1 MNQAGVARQELDRV
15 RKDRGAMSSTQL
27 WRQFRKNRA
36 AEISLYLILV
46 FVMAAIFAP
55 FFSPADPFAMGDHV
69 LLPPQWNYLMGT
81 DDLGRDTLSRVL
93 HGARVPLVVGFL
105 AAATSLLFG
114 TIIGAF
120 SGYFGG
126 FVDNVL
132 MRATEYVLVIPR
144 FFLAL
149 LVVAMLGAGITKII
163 LVIGFLG
170 WPEVARVVRA
180 QFLTF
185 REREFVLAA
194 RAIGLKHFKIIFNE
208 ILPNAIPP
216 AIVVGSFLVARA
228 ILLEAGLSFLGLGD
242 PNLIS
247 WGSLLSEAQDRIWSS
262 MWLAIFPGLAISL
275 LVLCINLFGDG
286 INDVLNPKLKEK

>member
-1 MNQAGVARQELDRV
+1 
-15 RKDRGAMSSTQL
+15 
-27 WRQFRKNRA
+27 
-36 AEISLYLILV
+36 LYLIIGFVLV
-46 FVMAAIFAP
+46 AALATEI
-55 FFSPADPFAMGDHV
+55 SPYDPFALGDET
-69 LLPPQWNYLMGT
+69 LLAPRADHWMGT

-93 HGARVPLVVGFL
+93 HGSRVPLLVGFL
-105 AAATSLLFG
+105 ATAASMLLG
-114 TIIGAF
+114 ILIGAL

-126 FVDNVL
+126 RTDIVL
-132 MRATEYVLVIPR
+132 MRATEYVLVVPR

-149 LVVAMLGAGITKII
+149 LVVAMLGTGIEKII
-163 LVIGFLG
+163 IVIGILG

-194 RAIGLKHFKIIFNE
+194 RAIGASHAKVIFHE

-216 AIVVGSFLVARA
+216 AVVVASILVARA

-247 WGSLLSEAQDRIWSS
+247 WGSLLSEAQERISAS
-262 MWLAIFPGLAISL
+262 VWLALFPGLAISL

-286 INDVLNPKLKEK
+286 INDVLNPKLRKK

>member
-1 MNQAGVARQELDRV
+1 
-15 RKDRGAMSSTQL
+15 MSWRQL
-27 WRQFRKNRA
+27 WQQFRRNRA
-36 AEISLYLILV
+36 AELSLYLIIG
-46 FVMAAIFAP
+46 FVLAATLAYQL
-55 FFSPADPFAMGDHV
+55 SPYDPFALGDDTLMAPRGDH
-69 LLPPQWNYLMGT
+69 WMGT
-81 DDLGRDTLSRVL
+81 DDLGRDTLSRVI
-93 HGARVPLVVGFL
+93 HGSRVPLLVGFL
-105 AAATSLLFG
+105 ATAASMALGIL
-114 TIIGAF
+114 IGAL

-126 FVDNVL
+126 RTDVVL
-132 MRATEYVLVIPR
+132 MRATEYVLVVPR

-149 LVVAMLGAGITKII
+149 LVVAMLGTGIEKII
-163 LVIGFLG
+163 LVIGILG

-194 RAIGLKHFKIIFNE
+194 RAIGASHAKVIFRE

-216 AIVVGSFLVARA
+216 AVVVASILVARA

-247 WGSLLSEAQDRIWSS
+247 WGSLLSEAQERISAS
-262 MWLAIFPGLAISL
+262 VWLALFPGLAISL

-286 INDVLNPKLKEK
+286 INDVLNPKLRKK

>member
-1 MNQAGVARQELDRV
+1 
-15 RKDRGAMSSTQL
+15 MSWRQL
-27 WRQFRKNRA
+27 WQQFKRNRA
-36 AEISLYLILV
+36 AEVSLYLIIGFVLV
-46 FVMAAIFAP
+46 AALATEI
-55 FFSPADPFAMGDHV
+55 SPYDPFALGDET
-69 LLPPQWNYLMGT
+69 LLAPRADHWMGT

-93 HGARVPLVVGFL
+93 HGSRVPLLVGFL
-105 AAATSLLFG
+105 ATAASMLLG
-114 TIIGAF
+114 ILIGAL

-126 FVDNVL
+126 RTDIVL
-132 MRATEYVLVIPR
+132 MRATEYVLVVPR

-149 LVVAMLGAGITKII
+149 LVVAMLGTGIEKII
-163 LVIGFLG
+163 IVIGILG

-194 RAIGLKHFKIIFNE
+194 RAIGASHAKVIFHE

-216 AIVVGSFLVARA
+216 AVVVASILVARA

-247 WGSLLSEAQDRIWSS
+247 WGSLLSEAQERISAS
-262 MWLAIFPGLAISL
+262 VWLALFPGLAISL

-286 INDVLNPKLKEK
+286 INDVLNPKLRKK

>member
-1 MNQAGVARQELDRV
+1 MTWR
-15 RKDRGAMSSTQL
+15 QL
-27 WRQFRKNRA
+27 WQQFRKNRA
-36 AEISLYLILV
+36 AEISLYLIV
-46 FVMAAIFAP
+46 VVVVTAFFADA
-55 FFSPADPFAMGDHV
+55 FSPYDPFTLGDET
-69 LLPPQWNYLMGT
+69 LLAPRADHWMGT
-81 DDLGRDTLSRVL
+81 DDLGRDTLSRVI
-93 HGARVPLVVGFL
+93 HGARVPLLVGFL
-105 AAATSLLFG
+105 ATATSMLLG
-114 TIIGAF
+114 VLIGSL

-126 FVDNVL
+126 RTDVVL
-132 MRATEYVLVIPR
+132 MRATEYVLVVPR

-149 LVVAMLGAGITKII
+149 LVVAMLGTGIMKIV

-194 RAIGLKHFKIIFNE
+194 RAMGASHVKVIFGE

-216 AIVVGSFLVARA
+216 AVVVASILVARA

-247 WGSLLSEAQDRIWSS
+247 WGSLLSEAQERISVS
-262 MWLAIFPGLAISL
+262 VWLALFPGMAISL
-275 LVLCINLFGDG
+275 LVLCVNLFGDCV
-286 INDVLNPKLKEK
+286 NDVLNPRLRKK

>member
-1 MNQAGVARQELDRV
+1 
-15 RKDRGAMSSTQL
+15 MSLHQF
-27 WRQFRKNRA
+27 WRQFRKNRP
-36 AEISLYLILV
+36 AEISLYLILA
-46 FVMAAIFAP
+46 FILTAIFAP
-55 FFSPADPFAMGDHV
+55 QLSLYDPFALGEQA
-69 LLPPQWNYLMGT
+69 LLPPQWGHFMGT
-81 DDLGRDTLSRVL
+81 DDLGRDTLSRVIY
-93 HGARVPLVVGFL
+93 GSRVPLLVGFL
-105 AAATSLLFG
+105 ATAASLILG
-114 TIIGAF
+114 TVVGSFA
-120 SGYFGG
+120 GYFGG
-126 FVDNVL
+126 ILDNVL

-149 LVVAMLGAGITKII
+149 LIVAMLGPGITKIV
-163 LVIGFLG
+163 LVIGILG

-194 RAIGLKHFKIIFNE
+194 RAIGLKHGKIMFGE
-208 ILPNAIPP
+208 ILPNAVPP

-247 WGSLLSEAQDRIWSS
+247 WGSLLSEAQERIWAS

-286 INDVLNPKLKEK
+286 INDVLNPRLKEK

>member
-1 MNQAGVARQELDRV
+1 
-15 RKDRGAMSSTQL
+15 MSWRQL
-27 WRQFRKNRA
+27 WQLFRRNRA
-36 AEISLYLILV
+36 AELSFYLLIG
-46 FVMAAIFAP
+46 FVLAATLASQ
-55 FFSPADPFAMGDHV
+55 FSPYDPFALSDETLLAPRADH
-69 LLPPQWNYLMGT
+69 WMGT
-81 DDLGRDTLSRVL
+81 DDLGRDTLSRVI
-93 HGARVPLVVGFL
+93 HGSRVPLLVGCL
-105 AAATSLLFG
+105 ATAASMVLGILIGSL
-114 TIIGAF
+114 

-126 FVDNVL
+126 RTDIVL
-132 MRATEYVLVIPR
+132 MRATEYVLVVPR

-149 LVVAMLGAGITKII
+149 LVIAMLGTGIMKII
-163 LVIGFLG
+163 LVIGILG

-194 RAIGLKHFKIIFNE
+194 QAIGASHAKVIFRE

-216 AIVVGSFLVARA
+216 AVVVASILAARA

-247 WGSLLSEAQDRIWSS
+247 WGSLLSEAQERIGVSV
-262 MWLAIFPGLAISL
+262 WLALFPGLAISL

-286 INDVLNPKLKEK
+286 INDALNPKLRKK

>member
-1 MNQAGVARQELDRV
+1 MRV
-15 RKDRGAMSSTQL
+15 YEFW
-27 WRQFRKNRA
+27 WRFRKNRA
-36 AEISLYLILV
+36 AEISLYCVLV
-46 FVMAAIFAP
+46 FIFVAVFAP
-55 FFSPADPFAMGDHV
+55 WISPYDPFALGNEPF
-69 LLPPQWNYLMGT
+69 LPPQRDHLMGT
-81 DDLGRDTLSRVL
+81 DDLGRDTFSRVIYGTQVSL
-93 HGARVPLVVGFL
+93 MVGFL
-105 AAATSLLFG
+105 AAATSL
-114 TIIGAF
+114 IIGTAVGSF

-126 FVDNVL
+126 LVDEVL

-149 LVVAMLGAGITKII
+149 LIVALLGTGITKII
-163 LVIGFLG
+163 MVIGLLD

-185 REREFVLAA
+185 KEREFVLAA
-194 RAIGLKHFKIIFNE
+194 RAMGMQDRKIIFAE

-242 PNLIS
+242 PNYIS
-247 WGSLLSEAQDRIWSS
+247 WGMLLSDAQERIWYS

-275 LVLCINLFGDG
+275 LVLSINLFGDG
-286 INDVLNPKLKEK
+286 VNDALNPKLKEK